1 MLRWTRRARPAP
13 LPRSTLEAWGTRSY
27 PLRWFVLG
35 NSQGRARTADI
46 KDTEGKPGAEFQ
58 QTSDTVVFLSA
69 GARTCQ
75 DELRQQG
82 TLVVSNQPPHHDAHP
97 AWLGGA
103 TRCSLDGACL
113 FIRAGTGT
121 RSGGW
126 DGLAGRSL
134 GNDAKKSRRG
144 RRRREPADGGDGASQ
159 DTTRLGNAGFWMECI
174 HEQRTPSSQK
184 AAIEK
189 GGHPGGEGRGLGVEK
204 AVLGSRSGMGLGCR
218 SRGKWIR

>member
-46 KDTEGKPGAEFQ
+46 EDTEGKPGAEFQ
-58 QTSDTVVFLSA
+58 QTSSTVVFLSA

-126 DGLAGRSL
+126 DGLARRSL
-134 GNDAKKSRRG
+134 GNDAKNLRKRPAGMEPRKTPRDWGTRGTEWSASTNRGLHPARRPRLKRVATVVERAEALAW
-144 RRRREPADGGDGASQ
+144 RRR
-159 DTTRLGNAGFWMECI
+159 F
-174 HEQRTPSSQK
+174 
-184 AAIEK
+184 
-189 GGHPGGEGRGLGVEK
+189 
-204 AVLGSRSGMGLGCR
+204 
-218 SRGKWIR
+218 